1 MTNIRLVSPLSRL
14 LYRPM
19 MQDWEEHWPTMTMT
33 DGIDVYEEGDK
44 VCVKAPVP
52 GIPAENVDIEF
63 ENGVLRIKARYEEKQ
78 EEKDK
83 KRVVYKQERISA
95 FEYTTTLPRPVDAKS
110 IEAEVVDGV
119 LKVTATIAEEAKPK
133 KIPVKVQKEK

>member
-1 MTNIRLVSPLSRL
+1 
-14 LYRPM
+14 
-19 MQDWEEHWPTMTMT
+19 MTMT

>member
-1 MTNIRLVSPLSRL
+1 MSNIRLVSPLSRL
-14 LYRPM
+14 FYRPM
-19 MQDWEEHWPTMTMT
+19 MSDWEEEWPTMTMT
-33 DGIDVYEEGDK
+33 EGIDVYEEGDK

-83 KRVVYKQERISA
+83 KRIVYKQERISS
-95 FEYTTTLPRPVDAKS
+95 FEYMTTLPRPVDAKS
-110 IEAEVVDGV
+110 LEAEVVDGV

-133 KIPVKVQKEK
+133 KIPVKAQQGK